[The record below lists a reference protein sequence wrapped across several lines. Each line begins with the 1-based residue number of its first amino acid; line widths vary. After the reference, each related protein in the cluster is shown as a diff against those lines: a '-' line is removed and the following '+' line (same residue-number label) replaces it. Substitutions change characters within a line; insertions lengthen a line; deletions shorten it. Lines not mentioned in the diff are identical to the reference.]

1 LRAGGKAEYVKLRWR
16 EQQEGKGELHNEV
29 LHHLYSSPN
38 TVRMTKLK
46 TKLQQHVAQTVEK
59 KMLQNFSWKPERK

>member
-1 LRAGGKAEYVKLRWR
+1 MRWR

-29 LHHLYSSPN
+29 LHHLYSSPD
-38 TVRMTKLK
+38 TVRTTKSK

-59 KMLQNFSWKPERK
+59 KMLKGFSERK